1 MNTNLVKN
9 DQNPFSHP
17 LVRFDTVSEA
27 IGLNRHQIHG
37 AIRSGKFPK
46 PVKIGKR
53 AVAWVLSEVQEWIAA
68 RIAERDVAGVAGIPQ
83 SRRSGRA

>member
-37 AIRSGKFPK
+37 AIRSGKFPN
-46 PVKIGKR
+46 
-53 AVAWVLSEVQEWIAA
+53 Q
-68 RIAERDVAGVAGIPQ
+68 
-83 SRRSGRA
+83 